1 VIHSDRL
8 VGISLGKIMLKP
20 GDIAIVSGARTP
32 FGRYCGK
39 LKDFTAQ
46 ELGAIAAK
54 GAMER
59 ASVDPKEVDHAV
71 FGNAQQTSG
80 DALYGARHVGLRAG
94 LPIEVPALTVNRLCG
109 SGMQAIVNAAQLVQ
123 LDEAK
128 VVLAG
133 GMEAMSQAPF
143 VIRGRDGFTL
153 APGGKLE
160 DSLMVAL
167 LDSYCGL
174 YMANTAELYGEE
186 QGITRQ
192 AQDEF
197 ALRSQKC
204 AEDAYKAGRLQEE
217 LVPVP
222 LRNHKGEAT
231 GESLTEDD
239 HRRPQTTLEGL
250 GKLKAAFGKNGTVT
264 AGNASGIVDGAA
276 AVVVMSMEEARKRN
290 LMPLGRIVSWGI
302 AGVEPKLMGRGP
314 VPASKIALQKAG
326 MSLEYMDLIEV
337 NEAFAAQYLAVEK
350 ELGLDREKVNVNGGA
365 IALGH
370 PLGATGTRLVITLL
384 YELRR
389 RKKKYGLATAC
400 IGGGQGIA
408 MIVETLLNF

>member
-1 VIHSDRL
+1 
-8 VGISLGKIMLKP
+8 MLKP

-39 LKDFTAQ
+39 LKDYSAQ
-46 ELGAIAAK
+46 ELGAVAAK
-54 GAMER
+54 GAIER
-59 ASVDPKEVDHAV
+59 AGLDPKDFDHVV
-71 FGNAQQTSG
+71 FGNAQQTTG

-94 LPIEVPALTVNRLCG
+94 VPIETPALTVNRLCG
-109 SGMQAIVNAAQLVQ
+109 SGMQAIVSAAQMIQ
-123 LDEAK
+123 TEEAK

-133 GMEAMSQAPF
+133 GMESMSQAPF

-160 DSLMVAL
+160 DSLMIAL
-167 LDSYCGL
+167 LDTYCGL
-174 YMANTAELYGEE
+174 YMANTAELYGEQ

-192 AQDEF
+192 AQDEL
-197 ALRSQKC
+197 ALRSQQR
-204 AEDAYKAGRLQEE
+204 ADDAYKAGRLPEE
-217 LVPVP
+217 LTPVP
-222 LRNHKGEAT
+222 LRNSKGEAT
-231 GESLTEDD
+231 GEMLTEDD
-239 HRRPQTTLEGL
+239 HRRAQTTLEGL
-250 GKLKAAFGKNGTVT
+250 AKLRPAFGKNGTVT
-264 AGNASGIVDGAA
+264 AGNASGIVDGGA
-276 AVVVMSMEEARKRN
+276 AVVVMSLEDAGKRN
-290 LMPLGRIVSWGI
+290 LNPLGRIVNWGI

-314 VPASKIALQKAG
+314 VPATKVALQRAG
-326 MSLEYMDLIEV
+326 LTLDYIDLIEV

-389 RKKKYGLATAC
+389 RKKKYGLAMAC

-408 MIVETLLNF
+408 MVVESFH

>member
-1 VIHSDRL
+1 
-8 VGISLGKIMLKP
+8 MLKA

-46 ELGAIAAK
+46 ELGAVAAK
-54 GAMER
+54 GAIER
-59 ASVDPKEVDHAV
+59 AGIDPKEFDHVV

-80 DALYGARHVGLRAG
+80 DALYGARHVGLRVG
-94 LPIEVPALTVNRLCG
+94 IPIETPALTVNRLCG
-109 SGMQAIVNAAQLVQ
+109 SGMQAIVSAAQMIQ
-123 LDEAK
+123 TDEAK
-128 VVLAG
+128 IVLAG

-167 LDSYCGL
+167 LDSYCGS
-174 YMANTAELYGEE
+174 YMANTAELYGSQ

-192 AQDEF
+192 MQDDL

-204 AEDAYKAGRLQEE
+204 ADDAYKGGRIQEE

-222 LRNHKGEAT
+222 LKNQKGEAT
-231 GESLTEDD
+231 GETLNEDD
-239 HRRPQTTLEGL
+239 HRRPQTTMEGL
-250 GKLKAAFGKNGTVT
+250 AKLRPAFGKNGTVT
-264 AGNASGIVDGAA
+264 AGNASGIVDGGA
-276 AVVVMSMEEARKRN
+276 AVVVMSLENALKRG
-290 LMPLGRIVSWGI
+290 LKPLGRLVGWGI
-302 AGVEPKLMGRGP
+302 AGVEPKVMGRGP

-326 MSLEYMDLIEV
+326 LSLDYIDLIEV

-350 ELGLDREKVNVNGGA
+350 ELGLDRQKVNVNGGA

-384 YELRR
+384 YELHR

-408 MIVETLLNF
+408 MVVESMN

>member
-1 VIHSDRL
+1 
-8 VGISLGKIMLKP
+8 MLKP

-46 ELGAIAAK
+46 ELGAIAGKA
-54 GAMER
+54 AIER
-59 ASVDPKEVDHAV
+59 AGLDPKEFDHAV

-94 LPIEVPALTVNRLCG
+94 LPIDTPALTVNRLCG
-109 SGMQAIVNAAQLVQ
+109 SGMQAIVNAAHMIMTEE
-123 LDEAK
+123 DS

-153 APGGKLE
+153 SPGGKLE

-174 YMANTAELYGEE
+174 YMANTAELYGEQ

-192 AQDEF
+192 MQDEF
-197 ALRSQKC
+197 ALRSQQR
-204 AEDAYKAGRLQEE
+204 ADAAYKEGRLQEE
-217 LVPVP
+217 LAPVP
-222 LRNHKGEAT
+222 LKNSKGEPT
-231 GESLTEDD
+231 GEMFIEDD
-239 HRRPQTTLEGL
+239 HRRPQTTMEGL
-250 GKLKAAFGKNGTVT
+250 AKLKTAFGKTGTVT
-264 AGNASGIVDGAA
+264 AGNASGIVDGGA
-276 AVVVMSMEEARKRN
+276 AVVVMSLENAQKRN
-290 LMPLGRIVSWGI
+290 LKPLGRIVSWGI
-302 AGVEPKLMGRGP
+302 AGVDPKIMGRGP
-314 VPASKIALQKAG
+314 VPATKIALQKAG
-326 MSLEYMDLIEV
+326 MTLEHIDLIEV

-389 RKKKYGLATAC
+389 RKKKYGLGTAC

-408 MIVETLLNF
+408 MVVESTN

>member
-1 VIHSDRL
+1 
-8 VGISLGKIMLKP
+8 MLKP

-46 ELGAIAAK
+46 ELGALAAK

-59 ASVDPKEVDHAV
+59 AKVDPKEVDHVV

-80 DALYGARHVGLRAG
+80 DALYGARHVALRAG
-94 LPIEVPALTVNRLCG
+94 MPIETPALTVNRLCG
-109 SGMQAIVNAAQLVQ
+109 SGMQSIVNAAQLVQ

-128 VVLAG
+128 VVVAG

-167 LDSYCGL
+167 LDTYCGL

-204 AEDAYKAGRLQEE
+204 ADDAYKAGRLQEE

-222 LRNHKGEAT
+222 LRNHKGELT

-239 HRRPQTTLEGL
+239 HRRPQTTMEGL
-250 GKLKAAFGKNGTVT
+250 GKLRPAFGKNGTVT

-314 VPASKIALQKAG
+314 VPATKVALQKAG

-384 YELRR
+384 YELCR

-400 IGGGQGIA
+400 IGGGQGSA

>member
-1 VIHSDRL
+1 
-8 VGISLGKIMLKP
+8 MLKP

-46 ELGAIAAK
+46 ELGAMAAK

-59 ASVDPKEVDHAV
+59 ASVDPKEIDHVV

-94 LPIEVPALTVNRLCG
+94 LPIETPALTVNRLCG
-109 SGMQAIVNAAQLVQ
+109 SGMQAIVNAVQ
-123 LDEAK
+123 MIQCDEAK

-167 LDSYCGL
+167 LDSSCGL

-239 HRRPQTTLEGL
+239 HRRPQTTMEGL

>member
-1 VIHSDRL
+1 
-8 VGISLGKIMLKP
+8 MLRA

-39 LKDFTAQ
+39 LKDYTAQ
-46 ELGAIAAK
+46 ELAAVAAK
-54 GAMER
+54 GAIER
-59 ASVDPKEVDHAV
+59 AGIDAKEFDHAV

-94 LPIEVPALTVNRLCG
+94 LPIETPALTVNRLCG
-109 SGMQAIVNAAQLVQ
+109 SGMQSIVNAAQMIQ
-123 LDEAK
+123 LEEAK
-128 VVLAG
+128 IVLAG

-167 LDSYCGL
+167 LDTYCGS
-174 YMANTAELYGEE
+174 YMANTAELYGSE
-186 QGITRQ
+186 QGITREM
-192 AQDEF
+192 QDEF
-197 ALRSQKC
+197 SLGSQQK
-204 AEDAYKAGRLQEE
+204 ADTAYKEGRIQEE

-222 LRNHKGEAT
+222 LRNSKGEPT
-231 GESLTEDD
+231 GDSLTEDD
-239 HRRPQTTLEGL
+239 HRRPQTTMEGL
-250 GKLKAAFGKNGTVT
+250 AKLKPAFGKSGTVT
-264 AGNASGIVDGAA
+264 AGNASGIVDGGA
-276 AVVVMSMEEARKRN
+276 AVVMMSLESAQKRG
-290 LMPLGRIVSWGI
+290 LKPLGRIVSWGI

-314 VPASKIALQKAG
+314 VPATKIALQKAG
-326 MSLEYMDLIEV
+326 LSLDYIDLIEV
-337 NEAFAAQYLAVEK
+337 NEAFAAQYLGVEK

-408 MIVETLLNF
+408 MVVESMN

>member
-1 VIHSDRL
+1 
-8 VGISLGKIMLKP
+8 MLKP
-20 GDIAIVSGARTP
+20 GDIAIVSGVRTP

-39 LKDFTAQ
+39 IKDYTAQ
-46 ELGAIAAK
+46 ELGAVAAK
-54 GAMER
+54 AAIER
-59 ASVDPKEVDHAV
+59 AGVDAKDFDHVV

-94 LPIEVPALTVNRLCG
+94 LPIETPALTVNRLCG
-109 SGMQAIVNAAQLVQ
+109 SGMQAIISAAQMIQ
-123 LDEAK
+123 TDEAK

-133 GMEAMSQAPF
+133 GMESMSMAPF
-143 VIRGRDGFTL
+143 SIRGRDGFTL
-153 APGGKLE
+153 APGGRLE

-167 LDSYCGL
+167 LDSYCGMQ
-174 YMANTAELYGEE
+174 MASTAELYAEQ

-192 AQDEF
+192 AQDEL
-197 ALRSQKC
+197 ALRSQQK
-204 AEDAYKAGRLQEE
+204 ADAAYKEGRIQEE
-217 LVPVP
+217 LTPVP
-222 LRNHKGEAT
+222 LRNSKGEPT
-231 GESLTEDD
+231 GETLTEDD
-239 HRRPQTTLEGL
+239 HRRPQTTMEGL
-250 GKLKAAFGKNGTVT
+250 AKLRASFGKNGTVT

-276 AVVVMSMEEARKRN
+276 AVVVMSLDEAQKRN
-290 LMPLGRIVSWGI
+290 LKPLGRIVNWGV
-302 AGVEPKLMGRGP
+302 AGVDPKIMGRGP
-314 VPASKIALQKAG
+314 VPASKLALQRAA
-326 MSLEYMDLIEV
+326 LTLDYIDLIEV

-408 MIVETLLNF
+408 MVVESFH

>member
-1 VIHSDRL
+1 
-8 VGISLGKIMLKP
+8 MLKP

-59 ASVDPKEVDHAV
+59 AGIDAKEVDHAV

-94 LPIEVPALTVNRLCG
+94 LPIETPALTVNRLCG
-109 SGMQAIVNAAQLVQ
+109 SGVQAIVSAAQMIQ
-123 LDEAK
+123 TDEAK
-128 VVLAG
+128 IVLAG

-153 APGGKLE
+153 SPGGKLE

-174 YMANTAELYGEE
+174 LYGEQ
-186 QGITRQ
+186 QGITRL

-197 ALRSQKC
+197 ALRSQQK
-204 AEDAYKAGRLQEE
+204 ADAAYKEGRMQEE

-222 LRNHKGEAT
+222 LRNHKGEPT
-231 GESLTEDD
+231 GEMLTEDD
-239 HRRPQTTLEGL
+239 HRRPQTTMEGL
-250 GKLKAAFGKNGTVT
+250 AKLKAAFGKNGSVT
-264 AGNASGIVDGAA
+264 AGNASGIVDGGA
-276 AVVVMSMEEARKRN
+276 AVVLMSIEEARKRSIQ
-290 LMPLGRIVSWGI
+290 PLGRIVSWGI

-314 VPASKIALQKAG
+314 VPSTKIALQKAG
-326 MSLEYMDLIEV
+326 LSLDYIDLIEV

-408 MIVETLLNF
+408 MVVESLN

>member
-1 VIHSDRL
+1 
-8 VGISLGKIMLKP
+8 MLKA

-46 ELGAIAAK
+46 ELGAVAGKAAI
-54 GAMER
+54 ER
-59 ASVDPKEVDHAV
+59 AGLDPKEFDHAV

-94 LPIEVPALTVNRLCG
+94 LPIDTPALTVNRLCG
-109 SGMQAIVNAAQLVQ
+109 SGMQAIVNAAQMVMTE
-123 LDEAK
+123 EAS

-143 VIRGRDGFTL
+143 AIRGRDGFTL
-153 APGGKLE
+153 SPGGKLE

-174 YMANTAELYGEE
+174 YMANTAELYGEQ

-192 AQDEF
+192 MQDEF
-197 ALRSQKC
+197 ALRSQDL
-204 AEDAYKAGRLQEE
+204 ADAAYKEGRLQEE
-217 LVPVP
+217 LTPVP
-222 LRNHKGEAT
+222 LKNSKGELT
-231 GESLTEDD
+231 GEMVTEDD
-239 HRRPQTTLEGL
+239 HRRPQTTMEGL
-250 GKLKAAFGKNGTVT
+250 AKLKTAFGKTGTVT
-264 AGNASGIVDGAA
+264 AGNASGIVDGGA
-276 AVVVMSMEEARKRN
+276 AVVVMSLEDAGKRGIK
-290 LMPLGRIVSWGI
+290 PLGRIVSWGI
-302 AGVEPKLMGRGP
+302 AGVDPKIMGRGP
-314 VPASKIALQKAG
+314 VPATKIALQKAG
-326 MSLEYMDLIEV
+326 MTLEHIDLIEV

-384 YELRR
+384 HELRR
-389 RKKKYGLATAC
+389 RKKKYGLGTAC

-408 MIVETLLNF
+408 MVVESLG

>member
-1 VIHSDRL
+1 
-8 VGISLGKIMLKP
+8 MLKA
-20 GDIAIVSGARTP
+20 GDIAIVNGARTP

-46 ELGAIAAK
+46 ELGAVAAK

-59 ASVDPKEVDHAV
+59 SGVDPKEFDHVV

-94 LPIEVPALTVNRLCG
+94 IPIEVPALTVNRLCG
-109 SGMQAIVNAAQLVQ
+109 SGMQSIVSAAQMIQ
-123 LDEAK
+123 TDEAK

-167 LDSYCGL
+167 LDSYCGS
-174 YMANTAELYGEE
+174 YMANTAELYGSQ
-186 QGITRQ
+186 QGITREM
-192 AQDEF
+192 QDEF

-204 AEDAYKAGRLQEE
+204 ADDAYKAGYLQEE

-222 LRNHKGEAT
+222 LRNHKGEPT
-231 GESLTEDD
+231 GESLTDDD
-239 HRRPQTTLEGL
+239 HRRPQTTMEGL
-250 GKLKAAFGKNGTVT
+250 AKLRPAFGKNGTVT

-276 AVVVMSMEEARKRN
+276 AVVMMSLDEARKRN
-290 LMPLGRIVSWGI
+290 LVPLGRLVSWGY
-302 AGVEPKLMGRGP
+302 AGVEPKVMGRGP
-314 VPASKIALQKAG
+314 VPASQLALQKAG

-370 PLGATGTRLVITLL
+370 PLGATGTRLVLTLL

-408 MIVETLLNF
+408 MVVESLINF